1 MKVEAL
7 VFDMDGLLLDSERV
21 VQRSWNYAGEKLG
34 YRRIGEHIYHTLG
47 FNVVR
52 REAYF
57 KSVYGEDF
65 PMDKFN
71 ELTREKY
78 YGICDK
84 EGIGVKE
91 GARELLIYAKE
102 HGYKVGLATSSR
114 EIHAK
119 VSLEKVGLWKYFD
132 GGNMQSRIRKFT
144 SKRAR
149 RSAPSRYIVLR
160 LKMHR
165 QESARLRLRV

>member
-34 YRRIGEHIYHTLG
+34 YGRIGEHIYHTLG

-84 EGIGVKE
+84 EGIGVNRAYATCKVHSSACDAFPQPFASVIQ
-91 GARELLIYAKE
+91 GVIAAFCGKLCHTGIKIYRSYCVTRSVTLRSYGLAALLI
-102 HGYKVGLATSSR
+102 VVFR
-114 EIHAK
+114 RI
-119 VSLEKVGLWKYFD
+119 VS
-132 GGNMQSRIRKFT
+132 
-144 SKRAR
+144 
-149 RSAPSRYIVLR
+149 P
-160 LKMHR
+160 H
-165 QESARLRLRV
+165 

>member
-1 MKVEAL
+1 MQK
-7 VFDMDGLLLDSERV
+7 
-21 VQRSWNYAGEKLG
+21 SWNYAGEKLG
-34 YRRIGEHIYHTLG
+34 YGRIGEHIYHTLG

-91 GARELLIYAKE
+91 GARELLIYAI
-102 HGYKVGLATSSR
+102 GTRITMVVMR
-114 EIHAK
+114 EIHIGVI
-119 VSLEKVGLWKYFD
+119 VSPAP
-132 GGNMQSRIRKFT
+132 RITPERICVT
-144 SKRAR
+144 AI
-149 RSAPSRYIVLR
+149 A
-160 LKMHR
+160 M
-165 QESARLRLRV
+165 

>member
-21 VQRSWNYAGEKLG
+21 VQKSWNYAGEKLG
-34 YRRIGEHIYHTLG
+34 YGRIGEHIYHTLG

-71 ELTREKY
+71 KREQGNFLSMRRNTDTRSDLRRPPE
-78 YGICDK
+78 
-84 EGIGVKE
+84 
-91 GARELLIYAKE
+91 RSTQRHLLRKSVCGNILMA
-102 HGYKVGLATSSR
+102 GFLA
-114 EIHAK
+114 
-119 VSLEKVGLWKYFD
+119 
-132 GGNMQSRIRKFT
+132 IR
-144 SKRAR
+144 
-149 RSAPSRYIVLR
+149 
-160 LKMHR
+160 
-165 QESARLRLRV
+165 